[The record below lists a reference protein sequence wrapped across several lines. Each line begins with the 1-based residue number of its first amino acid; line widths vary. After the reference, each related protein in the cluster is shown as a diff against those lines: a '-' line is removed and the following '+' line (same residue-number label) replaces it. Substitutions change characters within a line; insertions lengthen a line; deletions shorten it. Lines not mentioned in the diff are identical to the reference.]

1 MADIK
6 EKLWTA
12 LHYVAK
18 AEADGQDVGG
28 LAEKELMAGADPHQG
43 DDRGDTPFNIA
54 APASPKTGRLMTN
67 HWLALALAGKGP
79 KGLND
84 PSGSH
89 GSTLAQYIAKWST
102 DDEIEEQI
110 RAGVAKGM
118 IIDKANASGWTPLT
132 AASAMGRAK
141 AVEVF
146 AKHYSPEALAIKTIE
161 SYTAD
166 YQGQK
171 VTYPAGLTARGVAE
185 VRLVQDKNLSAEM
198 RAGLTLCIKI
208 LSGL

>member
-1 MADIK
+1 MNK
-6 EKLWTA
+6 QGWTE
-12 LHYVAK
+12 LHYAAK
-18 AEADGQDVGG
+18 AEAEGQDIAGQVAD
-28 LAEKELMAGADPHQG
+28 LLKSGADPHQA
-43 DDRGDTPFNIA
+43 DIKGDTPFNIA
-54 APASPKTGRLMTN
+54 APASPKTGRLMTR
-67 HWLALALAGKGP
+67 HWFLLAMAGKGA

-89 GSTLAQYIAKWST
+89 GSTLAQYIAKWSN
-102 DDEIEEQI
+102 DDEIEDQI
-110 RAGVAKGM
+110 RSGVAQGM

-146 AKHYSPEALAIKTIE
+146 AKYYSHAALNIKTSE

-171 VTYPAGLTARGVAE
+171 VTYPAGMTAQGIAKA
-185 VRLVQDKNLSAEM
+185 RLDQDKNLSEEM
-198 RAGLTLCIKI
+198 RSGLEKCVKI
-208 LSGL
+208 LC